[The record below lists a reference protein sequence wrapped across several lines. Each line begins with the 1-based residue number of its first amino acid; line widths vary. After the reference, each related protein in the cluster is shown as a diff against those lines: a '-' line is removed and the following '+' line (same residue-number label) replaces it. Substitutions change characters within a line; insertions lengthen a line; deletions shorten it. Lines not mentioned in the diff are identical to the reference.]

1 LKGDGNRADTGGGFP
16 RESGALMSVIAEL
29 ARAKINL
36 TLKVRGR
43 RPDGYHDIESLIV
56 FADFGDEVRL
66 APGETTRLRVSG
78 PFAAAIAGPNLVETA
93 LARLTEAE
101 PRLVLGSVALEKCL
115 PVAAGIGGG
124 SADAAAILRAVRR
137 ANPAL
142 ADAVDWGGIA
152 ASLGADVPVCLSDR
166 PAFIWGAGEHIE
178 ALADVPRLHAVLV
191 NPLAGVPD
199 GKTARV
205 FARLGAPQVTAREA
219 RAREAGDAGPAPQVP
234 SRFKDATALIDYMR
248 TRGNDLAVP
257 AAAVVP
263 EIAHVA
269 AALTAAPHCLL
280 AGLSGAGPTCYGI
293 FATMEQAAAAAASL
307 RQSRPVW
314 WVAASVLGR

>member
-1 LKGDGNRADTGGGFP
+1 
-16 RESGALMSVIAEL
+16 MSVITEL

-36 TLKVRGR
+36 TLKVGGR

-56 FADFGDEVRL
+56 FADVGDAVRL
-66 APGETTRLRVSG
+66 APGEKTGLHVSG
-78 PFAAAIAGPNLVETA
+78 PFAAAIAGPNLAETA

-101 PRLVLGSVALEKCL
+101 PRLVLGSVGLEKRL

-124 SADAAAILRAVRR
+124 SADAAAVLRAVRR
-137 ANPAL
+137 ANLAL
-142 ADAVDWGGIA
+142 ADAVDWGRIA

-166 PAFIWGAGEHIE
+166 PAFVWGAGHDIE
-178 ALADVPRLHAVLV
+178 TVADVPRLNAVLV

-205 FARLGAPQVTAREA
+205 FARLGAPPVAA
-219 RAREAGDAGPAPQVP
+219 MSAPNVP
-234 SRFKDATALIDYMR
+234 GRFEDATALIDYMR
-248 TRGNDLAVP
+248 IRGNDLA
-257 AAAVVP
+257 AAAATVVP
-263 EIAHVA
+263 EIAQVA
-269 AALTAAPHCLL
+269 EALTAAPHCLL

-293 FATMEQAAAAAASL
+293 FAAMEQATAAAAYL
-307 RQSRPVW
+307 RQRHPDW

>member
-1 LKGDGNRADTGGGFP
+1 MP
-16 RESGALMSVIAEL
+16 VIAEL

-43 RPDGYHDIESLIV
+43 RPDGYHEIESLIV
-56 FADFGDEVRL
+56 FADVSDAVRL
-66 APGETTRLRVSG
+66 APGERTGLHVSG

-93 LARLTEAE
+93 LARLAEAE
-101 PRLVLGSVALEKCL
+101 PRLVLGSVALEKRL

-124 SADAAAILRAVRR
+124 SADAAAVLRAVRR
-137 ANPAL
+137 ANSAL

-166 PAFIWGAGEHIE
+166 PAFIWGAGERIE

-205 FARLGAPQVTAREA
+205 FARLGALPAA
-219 RAREAGDAGPAPQVP
+219 AREAGAAGHALQVP
-234 SRFKDATALIDYMR
+234 GGFEDATALIDYMR
-248 TRGNDLAVP
+248 THGNDLAVP
-257 AAAVVP
+257 AAVVVP
-263 EIAHVA
+263 EIAQVA

-280 AGLSGAGPTCYGI
+280 SGLSGAGPTCYGI
-293 FATMEQAAAAAASL
+293 FATTEQAAAAAASL
-307 RQSRPVW
+307 RQSRPDW